1 MHIGVLNGPNIN
13 RLGRRKAQYGT
24 HTLAEIIDDL
34 ETTATRLGVTVDHFQ
49 SNHEGFLVDWL
60 HEHADELDAL
70 ILNPAGL
77 TPYGRSLLDAVDDLG
92 IPFAIVHIT
101 QHFKHY
107 GMDALDIFREKADI
121 YVCGLGWRGY
131 SMSLERLT
139 EIEAA

>member
-1 MHIGVLNGPNIN
+1 MRVGILNGPNIN
-13 RLGRRKAQYGT
+13 RLGQRKAQYGT
-24 HTLAEIIDDL
+24 RTLADIIDDV
-34 ETTATRLGVTVDHFQ
+34 ETTASRLAVQIDHFQ

-60 HEHADELDAL
+60 HDHAGELDAL

-92 IPFAIVHIT
+92 VPFAIVHIT

-107 GMDALDIFREKADI
+107 GMDAVDLFREKADI

-131 SMSLERLT
+131 SACLQRLT
-139 EIEAA
+139 EIEAQ